1 MRGLARVKRHKRAP
15 RQAARPLRRKGVV
28 VSEKTIIVDAP
39 TMAKRSTAA
48 GTRSGSFGA
57 PEPSGARGEAA
68 SSAGRIGPLS
78 LPAWLALI
86 GFAVLA
92 GPTLYLIAMASWTDE
107 QSQQGPIVLAIG
119 AWLLWRR
126 WPQMRE
132 VGRPG
137 SLGLTLLG
145 VCACALV
152 YIAGRVASLFLL
164 EAYALY
170 GFGLCAVYGLVGFR
184 GLAKGLFPLIFLAF
198 AAPIPFFV
206 GFPVTVHLRLWISE
220 ATVALLRLFGVGAA
234 RDGLTLFIESY
245 RIEIAQACSGMNSLL
260 ALTALGLCYVHI
272 RRDPP
277 LAFYLVMFPVI
288 VAFAVIAN
296 FVRVMAL
303 ALLTLNFG
311 DAVAQ
316 GVLHE
321 TLGFVTFGV
330 ALGLTFVADAALAGV
345 WRPRATS
352 MARCP

>member
-1 MRGLARVKRHKRAP
+1 MSE
-15 RQAARPLRRKGVV
+15 GVV
-28 VSEKTIIVDAP
+28 VSEEVIVRGPSAGP
-39 TMAKRSTAA
+39 RGAAAAASISLAA
-48 GTRSGSFGA
+48 GNGPAAEAPSREAPATRGTG
-57 PEPSGARGEAA
+57 GL
-68 SSAGRIGPLS
+68 GRLS
-78 LPAWLALI
+78 LSAWIALI
-86 GFAVLA
+86 GCAVLA
-92 GPTLYLIAMASWTDE
+92 APTIYLIALASWTDE

-119 AWLLWRR
+119 GWLLWRR
-126 WPQMRE
+126 WAQMRE
-132 VGRPG
+132 AGRPG
-137 SLGLTLLG
+137 PIALTLIG
-145 VCACALV
+145 FIASAAA
-152 YIAGRVASLFLL
+152 YIGGRVASLFLL

-170 GFGLCAVYGLVGFR
+170 GFGLCAVYALVGFK
-184 GLAKGLFPLIFLAF
+184 GLSKGLFPIIFLAF

-220 ATVALLRLFGVGAA
+220 ATVALLRLFGVAAA

-277 LAFYLVMFPVI
+277 AKYYLLLFPVF

-296 FVRVMAL
+296 FVRVIAL

-330 ALGLTFVADAALAGV
+330 AMGLTFVADATLARI
-345 WRPRATS
+345 WPTRTS
-352 MARCP
+352 AEARLA

>member
-1 MRGLARVKRHKRAP
+1 MGDKAIIMDAPAIPARPTAAPTRKASAADPSSSTGENLAVA
-15 RQAARPLRRKGVV
+15 AARRL
-28 VSEKTIIVDAP
+28 
-39 TMAKRSTAA
+39 
-48 GTRSGSFGA
+48 
-57 PEPSGARGEAA
+57 
-68 SSAGRIGPLS
+68 GPFTG
-78 LPAWLALI
+78 PAWWALF
-86 GFAVLA
+86 GLAVLA
-92 GPTLYLIAMASWTDE
+92 TPTLYLIALASWTDE

-132 VGRPG
+132 AGPPG
-137 SLGLTLLG
+137 SLALTLLG
-145 VCACALV
+145 FLACTV
-152 YIAGRVASLFLL
+152 IYVAGRVASLFLL

-170 GFGLCAVYGLVGFR
+170 GFGLCAVYGLVGWR
-184 GLAKGLFPLIFLAF
+184 GLARGLFPLVFLAF

-277 LAFYLVMFPVI
+277 VAFYLVLLPLI
-288 VAFAVIAN
+288 VAFAVVAN

-321 TLGFVTFGV
+321 TLGFVTFAV
-330 ALGLTFVADAALAGV
+330 ALGLTFLADAGLAASWPNRRALAE
-345 WRPRATS
+345 RR
-352 MARCP
+352 R